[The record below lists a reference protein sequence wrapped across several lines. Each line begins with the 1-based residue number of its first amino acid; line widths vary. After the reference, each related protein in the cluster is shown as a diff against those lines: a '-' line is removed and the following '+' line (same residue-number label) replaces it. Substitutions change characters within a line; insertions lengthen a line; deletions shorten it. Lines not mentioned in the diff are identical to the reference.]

1 MKVKG
6 LKPIQINVLTSDHEA
21 LKVKAEK
28 MGLTLTGYCRMLLL
42 KSL

>member
-1 MKVKG
+1 MKVKD
-6 LKPIQINVLTSDHEA
+6 LKPIQINVLTSDHKA
-21 LKVKAEK
+21 LKLRAKK